1 MATKKA
7 TTRTDSTQPIP
18 NQCYR
23 FNIGQFT
30 RITTEK
36 GTEWAVPGDSLLDF
50 PGGRRVLV
58 HCIDLTE
65 ANGLFPPTEW
75 VEPET
80 GHPKE
85 DDWFR
90 MYQPIDPGP
99 YERNPNSISDGT
111 DYKNALELDKFLRR
125 RLGLS
130 DVHIG
135 YIMDALKRTRLS
147 GPDYQVTEI
156 RRAAKAS
163 KQASA
168 APARKSA

>member
-1 MATKKA
+1 
-7 TTRTDSTQPIP
+7 
-18 NQCYR
+18 
-23 FNIGQFT
+23 
-30 RITTEK
+30 
-36 GTEWAVPGDSLLDF
+36 
-50 PGGRRVLV
+50 
-58 HCIDLTE
+58 
-65 ANGLFPPTEW
+65 
-75 VEPET
+75 
-80 GHPKE
+80 
-85 DDWFR
+85 

-111 DYKNALELDKFLRR
+111 DYKNALELDKFFRR

-147 GPDYQVTEI
+147 EPDYQVTKI

-168 APARKSA
+168 ARKSA